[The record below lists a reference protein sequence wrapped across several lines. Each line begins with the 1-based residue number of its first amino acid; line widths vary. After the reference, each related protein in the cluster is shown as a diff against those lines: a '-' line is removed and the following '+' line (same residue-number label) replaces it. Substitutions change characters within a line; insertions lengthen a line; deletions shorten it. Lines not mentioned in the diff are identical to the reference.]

1 MSQQYTDTSVPGKA
15 IATTRLALL
24 GGEPAH
30 RFGPPRYPVFTDV
43 ARERVDALLRSGDSV
58 GLSKQHPLIDEAEST
73 LAEWHGVKQ
82 CLGTSTGHA
91 ALHSAV
97 VGLELGEGDEVITT
111 PYTWGVPC
119 AAILHNNA
127 IPVFADIDPVTGNLD
142 PAAVQARISDRTRAI
157 LVVHMYGQPADL
169 TRLREIADRHK
180 IALIEDGSTAHGARH
195 QGKLVGTVG
204 DASGFSCMGTKLLA
218 TTESGFML
226 TPHDSVYYNAV
237 ISSQHA
243 GNNDKPGRS
252 SEPGFPAQLRPYA
265 DSLLYTYRLS
275 TINAVLLVEQLK
287 KLDDENAM
295 RAKNRNRL
303 VELLAGVTSVSTPQT
318 PAGDYT
324 TYWML
329 PFNFQS
335 EVAGISKSTYLK
347 ALQAEGVPVIEY
359 MPTPLH
365 ELDRLSPQTRA
376 PRVMWTETLRRALA
390 SGSKIDDDLPGCEEK
405 VRRGFEMMWHYIT
418 PAEEAMQSMANAF
431 CKVEEQLPALRDFE
445 RSEQLAEAS

>member
-1 MSQQYTDTSVPGKA
+1 MSQQYMGTRVPGKA
-15 IATTRLALL
+15 VAAYCLALL

-43 ARERVDALLRSGDSV
+43 ARERIDRLLREGDSV
-58 GLSKQHPLIDEAEST
+58 GLSKLHPLIDEAEST
-73 LAEWHGVKQ
+73 LAEWFGVKQ
-82 CLGTSTGHA
+82 CLGVSTGHA

-111 PYTWGVPC
+111 PYTWGVSC
-119 AAILHNNA
+119 AVILHNNA

-142 PAAVQARISDRTRAI
+142 PAAVEARVTERTRAI

-195 QGKLVGTVG
+195 QGRLVGTVG

-218 TTESGFML
+218 TTEAGFML
-226 TPHDSVYYNAV
+226 TPHDNVYYNAV

-243 GNNDKPGRS
+243 GNADKPGRS
-252 SEPGFPAQLRPYA
+252 SEPRFPERLRRYA

-275 TINAVLLVEQLK
+275 TVNAVLLVEQLK
-287 KLDDENAM
+287 KLDAENTV
-295 RAKNRNRL
+295 RAENRNRL
-303 VELLAGVTSVSTPQT
+303 VELLAGVASVSTPEA
-318 PAGDYT
+318 PPGDYT

-335 EVAGISKSTYLK
+335 EVAGVSKRTYLT
-347 ALQAEGVPVIEY
+347 ALQAEGVPVMDYI
-359 MPTPLH
+359 PTPLH
-365 ELDRLSPQTRA
+365 KLDRLSPQTNA
-376 PRVMWTETLRRALA
+376 PRVMWTENLSRALA
-390 SGSKIDDDLPGCEEK
+390 NNSEIGGEFPGCDEK
-405 VRRGFEMMWHYIT
+405 VHRGFEMMWHYIT
-418 PAEEAMQSMANAF
+418 PAEELMQSMANAF
-431 CKVEEQLPALRDFE
+431 CKVEEQLPALREYE
-445 RSEQLAEAS
+445 RSEQLSGVK